1 MNAASI
7 IPMIISGV
15 SLLFVILTFARNG
28 SKDSRD
34 NTRNEDAKFEG
45 IKESLLKVNLKLDQV
60 CTTTN
65 ETRTDVKSLSKD
77 MSDLDRRV
85 TIIERDLKTVFT
97 QVDELKKGDRHD

>member
-1 MNAASI
+1 MNAVSI

-34 NTRNEDAKFEG
+34 NARNEDAKFEG